1 MGGDG
6 DNDWRDGEVEGWF
19 MLWLFLLS
27 TPLKYPHVRCPR
39 PGFIPST
46 LYMMV
51 IRNPHAEIN
60 GKYNSSSGITGKPAQ
75 VK

>member
-1 MGGDG
+1 
-6 DNDWRDGEVEGWF
+6 
-19 MLWLFLLS
+19 
-27 TPLKYPHVRCPR
+27 
-39 PGFIPST
+39 
-46 LYMMV
+46 MMV